1 MQTQRRIHN
10 LDASGIPLGRLAS
23 KIAVLLRGK
32 QKPDFVHY
40 KGGLDIVTVK
50 NVDQMVFTGKKKQTR
65 TYFSHSGFPKGEKH
79 TPLKKVFEASP
90 EKILQRA
97 VKGMLPH
104 NKLSESLIKNLKFK
118 KADK

>member
-1 MQTQRRIHN
+1 MQKRIHN

-32 QKPDFVHY
+32 QRADFVPY
-40 KGGLDIVTVK
+40 KGGLDIVVVE
-50 NVDQMVFTGKKKQTR
+50 NVNQVAFTGKKKEAR

-79 TPLKKVFEASP
+79 TPLKKVFEISP
-90 EKILQRA
+90 EKVLQRA

-104 NKLSESLIKNLKFK
+104 NKLSDSLIKNLKFK
-118 KADK
+118 K